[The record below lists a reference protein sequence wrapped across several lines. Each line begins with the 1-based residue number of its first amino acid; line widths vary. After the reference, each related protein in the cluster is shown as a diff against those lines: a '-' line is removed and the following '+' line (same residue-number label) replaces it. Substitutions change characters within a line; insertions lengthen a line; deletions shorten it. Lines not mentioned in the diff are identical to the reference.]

1 MQSLVATERTTPNS
15 VARSQISVTVNQ
27 ADIAGEQVDIDV
39 NQVWDINIG
48 DTGTRLKDE
57 FAKWDGK
64 CGESTE
70 LQKRGASAE
79 SAEAWESTCKLTLS
93 ERKKFGP
100 IFRRMMEQ
108 RAELKSFQVAAQAH
122 RKAIVAEA
130 DRMQ

>member
-79 SAEAWESTCKLTLS
+79 SAEAWESACKLAS
-93 ERKKFGP
+93 AEREKFYP
-100 IFRRMMEQ
+100 IFKRMMEQ